1 MKTASRLVLSA
12 VFFLSTFCPA
22 QNSQSNLREIYES
35 GISLDI
41 GGVAFGGASFDTYLS
56 SRLNLELSV
65 GVIAG
70 VGLNYHFKGD
80 DPDDYLIPG
89 ICYRTVKRTE
99 GLLHVG

>member
-1 MKTASRLVLSA
+1 MRPVNILVLSA

-22 QNSQSNLREIYES
+22 QKSHSNVREIYES

-56 SRLNLELSV
+56 NRLNLELSV

-70 VGLNYHFKGD
+70 D
-80 DPDDYLIPG
+80 
-89 ICYRTVKRTE
+89 R
-99 GLLHVG
+99 